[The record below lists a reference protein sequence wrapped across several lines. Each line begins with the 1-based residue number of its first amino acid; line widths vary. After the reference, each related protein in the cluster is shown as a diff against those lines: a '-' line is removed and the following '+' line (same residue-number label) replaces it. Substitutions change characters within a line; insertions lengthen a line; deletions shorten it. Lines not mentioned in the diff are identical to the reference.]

1 MKRQHTDNKKNIF
14 QKIWNGYWAFI
25 CIIYGFLSW
34 IFDKKIYNKN
44 EEVCE
49 QKANSK
55 RIIKLFVIFAVFQLI
70 VLFIF
75 GVSLYDNRIKNDK
88 NTEIITGSVQDIYYD
103 EPHGKSRHRASVYIT
118 VDGEEFFLIMT
129 HPNTSKYSHKEI
141 VEEIEKNDTVT
152 ATVTKDKQFTLF
164 PNKYPAVGP
173 GTGKAGKRE
182 IVELRENETVYY
194 DISLHNRY
202 VRSQTI
208 LSSVLFF
215 IIEIISISVFW
226 VAKEDK

>member
-1 MKRQHTDNKKNIF
+1 MYFT
-14 QKIWNGYWAFI
+14 
-25 CIIYGFLSW
+25 L
-34 IFDKKIYNKN
+34 
-44 EEVCE
+44 
-49 QKANSK
+49 
-55 RIIKLFVIFAVFQLI
+55 FAVFQLI

-88 NTEIITGSVQDIYYD
+88 NTEIITGSVQNIYYD
-103 EPHGKSRHRASVYIT
+103 EPHGKSNHRTSVYIT
-118 VDGEEFFLIMT
+118 IGGEEFFLVVT
-129 HPNTSKYSHKEI
+129 HPNTSEYSHKEI

-194 DISLHNRY
+194 DISLHNSYARTEK
-202 VRSQTI
+202 VFAI
-208 LSSVLFF
+208 IVFF
-215 IIEIISISVFW
+215 FAEIIGISLFRVGYI
-226 VAKEDK
+226 D